1 MKISYNWLKQYID
14 IDVSAEEL
22 SKALTNCGL
31 EVETL
36 EEFCSVKGGLKG
48 FVIGE
53 VKTKIKHPDAD
64 KLSVTTVDTGKA
76 DLLHIVCGAPNVEAG
91 QKVVVAT
98 IGTIIYSEKGDFEIK
113 KAKIRGEVSEGMICA
128 EDELGIGDSHAGIM
142 VLDPSAK
149 VGTPAAEYFQIE
161 NDWIFEIG
169 LTPNRAD
176 AMSHI
181 GVARDIAAALSCIY
195 NKEYKFKYPSLEKF
209 SIDNHDLKIDVI
221 VDDNKACPRYA
232 GITVTNVK
240 VAESPAWLQN
250 RLKSVGLRPI
260 NNIVD
265 ITNYILQ
272 ECGQPL
278 HAFDADKITGK
289 KVIVKKLSQGTKFV
303 TLDEVER
310 ELQSED
316 LMICNEAEGMCIAG
330 VFGGTKSGIT
340 ESTKNVFIES
350 AYFNPVSV
358 RKTSKY
364 HGLKTDASFRFER
377 GVDPNMILFA
387 LKHAALL
394 MKEIAGGSISSD
406 VVDEYPMPIDNFNV
420 SISYE
425 NVDKL
430 IGKKIE
436 RNNIKKILTSLCI
449 DIISENEAGLEL
461 SVPPFKVD
469 VKRECD
475 VIEEILRIYGY
486 NNIEEPQQFRIS
498 PSNEPKPNKEKIQST
513 IFDYLSSCGFSEILN
528 NSLTNSSYIDGLN
541 SFDSNQS
548 VRILNPLSNELA
560 VMRQSLLFGG
570 LESISHNHNRKNF
583 NLKLF
588 ETGRIYQYKKNSAS
602 AEGLA
607 VYSER
612 EQLTLLVTGSIT
624 PESWHTG
631 KEESASFYFLK
642 AYINN
647 IFNRA
652 GIDAASFAMNE
663 ISNDIFA
670 EGLEYISDKSTIAT
684 FGSITKTLLKKFD
697 IKQDVFYA
705 VLDWAKIVELSGKN
719 NITFK
724 DIPKFPE
731 VRRDLALLLDKK
743 IKFSEI
749 EELAY
754 KTEPKFLKR
763 VNLFDVYSGKG
774 IDENKKSYAVSFALI
789 DEEKTLT
796 DQEIER
802 IMNKLIKAY
811 KEKLDVNIR

>member
-14 IDVSAEEL
+14 LDVSAEEL

-31 EVETL
+31 EVETI

-48 FVIGE
+48 CIIGV
-53 VKTKIKHPDAD
+53 VKTKDKHPDAD
-64 KLSVTTVDTGKA
+64 KLSITTVDIGKEE
-76 DLLHIVCGAPNVEAG
+76 LLHIVCGAPNVEAG

-98 IGTIIYSEKGDFEIK
+98 IGATLYTAKGELEIK
-113 KAKIRGEVSEGMICA
+113 KAKIRGELSEGMICA

-142 VLDPSAK
+142 VLDPSTK
-149 VGTPAAEYFQIE
+149 IGTPAAEYFKIE

-195 NKEYKFKYPSLEKF
+195 NKEYKFKYPSLDNF
-209 SIDNHDLKIDVI
+209 LIDNHDLKIDVI
-221 VDDNKACPRYA
+221 VNDTKACPRYA
-232 GITVTNVK
+232 GITITNVH
-240 VAESPAWLQN
+240 VAESPTWLQN

-278 HAFDADKITGK
+278 HAFDADKIKGN
-289 KVIVKKLSQGTKFV
+289 KVIVKKLSQGTKFI
-303 TLDEVER
+303 TLDEVDR

-316 LMICNEAEGMCIAG
+316 LVICNEAEGMCIAG

-340 ESTKNVFIES
+340 ENTKNVFIES
-350 AYFNPVSV
+350 AYFDPVHV

-406 VVDEYPMPIDNFNV
+406 IVDEYPAPIGNFKV
-420 SISYE
+420 SIRYE

-436 RNNIKKILTSLCI
+436 RNSIKKILTSLCI
-449 DIISENEAGLEL
+449 EIISENEAGLDL

-498 PSNEPKPNKEKIQST
+498 PSNVPKPDKEKIQST
-513 IFDYLSSCGFSEILN
+513 ISDYLSSCGFSEILN

-541 SFDSNQS
+541 SFDPDHS
-548 VRILNPLSNELA
+548 VHIVNPLSNELA

-583 NLKLF
+583 NLKLY
-588 ETGRIYQYKKNSAS
+588 ETGKIYHYNKNAAS
-602 AEGLA
+602 SENLA
-607 VYSER
+607 VYSEK
-612 EQLTLLVTGSIT
+612 EQLALFVTGSAN
-624 PESWHTG
+624 PENWNTG
-631 KEESASFYFLK
+631 KENPVSFYYLK

-647 IFNRA
+647 IFQRA
-652 GIDAASFAMNE
+652 GIDISSFSIKE
-663 ISNDIFA
+663 ISNDIFT
-670 EGLEYISDKSTIAT
+670 EGLEYISDKAIIAS
-684 FGSITKTLLKKFD
+684 FGSVTKTLLKKFD

-719 NITFK
+719 NIIFK

-731 VRRDLALLLDKK
+731 VRRDLAFLLDKK

-754 KTEPKFLKR
+754 KTEPKFLKH

-774 IDENKKSYAVSFALI
+774 IEENKKSYAVSFALI

-802 IMNKLIKAY
+802 IMNKFIKVY
-811 KEKLDVNIR
+811 KEKLDVTIR